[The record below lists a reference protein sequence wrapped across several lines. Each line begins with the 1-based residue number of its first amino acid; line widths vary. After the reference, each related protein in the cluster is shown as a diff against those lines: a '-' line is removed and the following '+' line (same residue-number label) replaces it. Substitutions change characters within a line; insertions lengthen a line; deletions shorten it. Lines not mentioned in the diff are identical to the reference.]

1 MTFQSVSFFHLIDY
15 SFSLRHYLISIQE
28 KQQGVVMKLE
38 NVKTSQALSVS
49 VLIALILVTFFMAL
63 PKF

>member
-1 MTFQSVSFFHLIDY
+1 
-15 SFSLRHYLISIQE
+15 
-28 KQQGVVMKLE
+28 MKLE